1 MRLKMTTDYA
11 IRIIRTI
18 YMEEGE
24 IVTTATI
31 SEKEH
36 ISQGVIM
43 KILKLLRDA
52 NLVSSHQGRGDISGG
67 FSLNRELKE
76 MTLYDVIIVMEGPL
90 ILTFPRNM
98 DYNEKGEGDCPINRE
113 LQRINDDMIRKLQ
126 EKSLFEVFNAEHYK
140 LREKV
145 AL

>member
-1 MRLKMTTDYA
+1 MTTDYA

-24 IVTTATI
+24 IVNTAII

-52 NLVSSHQGRGDISGG
+52 DFVSSHQGRGDISGG
-67 FSLNRELKE
+67 FSLKRGLKE
-76 MTLYDVIIVMEGPL
+76 LTLYDVILAMEGPVT
-90 ILTFPRNM
+90 LTFPRDVN
-98 DYNEKGEGDCPINRE
+98 YNEKGGADCPINRE
-113 LQRINDDMIRKLQ
+113 LQRINDDMVRELK
-126 EKSLFEVFNAEHYK
+126 EKSLYEVFDIEHDK
-140 LREKV
+140 LREIV